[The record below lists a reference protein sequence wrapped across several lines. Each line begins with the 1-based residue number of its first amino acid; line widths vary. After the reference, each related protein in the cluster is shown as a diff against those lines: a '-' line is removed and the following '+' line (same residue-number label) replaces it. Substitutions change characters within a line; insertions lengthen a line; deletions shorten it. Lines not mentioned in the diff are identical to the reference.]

1 MDCLEKDVVA
11 RMACS
16 ISVRKWDDVWF
27 INKGPGHAS
36 GCSENRFRMIMDC

>member
-16 ISVRKWDDVWF
+16 ISVRSWDDVWF
-27 INKGPGHAS
+27 INKGQATPAVAVRIVF
-36 GCSENRFRMIMDC
+36 E